1 MCLYICEK
9 VLKWEGGFL
18 PWEFALF
25 IDQRSFKQSTRTD
38 VASYKSFRDPDL
50 VFIVTLIA
58 FFTLF
63 YPIYST
69 NILLRRGS
77 HGKFLSRGPS
87 NKNKEIPCLSFV
99 QVVSWRHTRTNC
111 CMNHCHHHQFYSFIF
126 VFLQQHTSQSFNSFF
141 WFLTC
146 ILLCMCLRVYF
157 DNDDDLLCVSLFCF
171 DKAKIACS
179 EPIYLMT

>member
-1 MCLYICEK
+1 MLHIVYSFKRVFKMGSYLK
-9 VLKWEGGFL
+9 VNQCTCKVVIIRLCVFVYMWKGAKMRGWFL

-25 IDQRSFKQSTRTD
+25 IDQRSFNKQSTRTD

-87 NKNKEIPCLSFV
+87 NKNKEIPCLLYLSFV

-126 VFLQQHTSQSFNSFF
+126 VFSTTTHQSVF
-141 WFLTC
+141 
-146 ILLCMCLRVYF
+146 
-157 DNDDDLLCVSLFCF
+157 
-171 DKAKIACS
+171 
-179 EPIYLMT
+179 